1 MRLAFYKGTRPGAAG
16 VYNRGVRVV
25 TKGKY
30 SHCEAIFS
38 DGMSASASFAD
49 AGVRFKLIVYDPAH
63 WDFIEIPDVFEP
75 RIRKWF
81 EDHDGDLYDVLGNV
95 HFLVPF
101 VGDSKF
107 RWCCSEALGA
117 AIGLID
123 AWRFH
128 PNSLY
133 AILKT
138 FEQLNQW
145 EGLACQ
151 TQQNTSSILQALV
164 EPSQHLPV
172 GCHLSQH

>member
-1 MRLAFYKGTRPGAAG
+1 MRIAFYKGTRPRLAG
-16 VYNRGVRVV
+16 IYNRGVRVV

-49 AGVRFKLIVYDPAH
+49 GGVRFKSIQYDPAH

-81 EDHDGDLYDVLGNV
+81 EDHKGDSYDVLGNV
-95 HFLVPF
+95 HFLVPL
-101 VGDSKF
+101 VGDDKS
-107 RWCCSEALGA
+107 RWCCSEALAA
-117 AIGLID
+117 AIGVVD

-133 AILKT
+133 AILTT
-138 FEQLNQW
+138 FNQFSK
-145 EGLACQ
+145 LKA
-151 TQQNTSSILQALV
+151 N
-164 EPSQHLPV
+164 
-172 GCHLSQH
+172 

>member
-1 MRLAFYKGTRPGAAG
+1 MRLAFYRGTRPGVAG

-49 AGVRFKLIVYDPAH
+49 GGVRFKLIIYDPAH
-63 WDFIEIPDVFEP
+63 WDFIEIPDVLEP

-81 EDHDGDLYDVLGNV
+81 EDHDGDLYDLLGNV

-117 AIGLID
+117 AIGLAD

-133 AILKT
+133 AILST
-138 FEQLNQW
+138 FNQFDQLK
-145 EGLACQ
+145 GLACQ
-151 TQQNTSSILQALV
+151 TPQNTSSTLQALV
-164 EPSQHLPV
+164 EPSQPLPV

>member
-1 MRLAFYKGTRPGAAG
+1 MRIAFYKGTRPGVAG

-49 AGVRFKLIVYDPAH
+49 DGVRFKFIVYDPAH
-63 WDFIEIPDVFEP
+63 WDFIEIPDVLEP

-81 EDHDGDLYDVLGNV
+81 DDHKNDSYDVLGNV
-95 HFLVPF
+95 HFLVPI
-101 VGDSKF
+101 VGDDKS
-107 RWCCSEALGA
+107 RWCCSEALGE
-117 AIGLID
+117 AIGLVD

-133 AILKT
+133 AILTT
-138 FEQLNQW
+138 FNQFAQPK
-145 EGLACQ
+145 G
-151 TQQNTSSILQALV
+151 T
-164 EPSQHLPV
+164 
-172 GCHLSQH
+172 

>member
-1 MRLAFYKGTRPGAAG
+1 MRVAFYKGTRHGLAG
-16 VYNRGVRVV
+16 IYNRGVRVV

-30 SHCEAIFS
+30 SHCEVIFS

-49 AGVRFKLIVYDPAH
+49 GGVRFKFIKYDPAH
-63 WDFIEIPDVFEP
+63 WDFIEIPDAFEP

-81 EDHDGDLYDVLGNV
+81 EDHDGELYDVLGNV
-95 HFLVPF
+95 HFVVPF

-107 RWCCSEALGA
+107 RWCCSEALGE

-133 AILKT
+133 AILRS
-138 FEQLNQW
+138 FIQFDQLK
-145 EGLACQ
+145 GLACQ
-151 TQQNTSSILQALV
+151 TQQTQQNT
-164 EPSQHLPV
+164 
-172 GCHLSQH
+172 